1 MKNEKDTVYDGLALK
16 REWAIVNESNIV
28 DIVEECE
35 TVSDALERM
44 VLLIKNQEF
53 GVESTEISEYE
64 KKLIFT
70 GLQMGNMLL
79 QRKSDTVMM
88 ETYQQVLEMI
98 RNGGN
103 LSD

>member
-1 MKNEKDTVYDGLALK
+1 MENEKDTVYDGLALK
-16 REWAIVNESNIV
+16 REWAIVNEANIQDVV
-28 DIVEECE
+28 DECE

-53 GVESTEISEYE
+53 GVETTEISEYE

-79 QRKSDTVMM
+79 QRKSDAVMM
-88 ETYQQVLEMI
+88 ETYHQVLEML
-98 RNGGN
+98 RNGGKI
-103 LSD
+103 SE

>member
-1 MKNEKDTVYDGLALK
+1 MNEKDTVYNGLALK
-16 REWAIVNESNIV
+16 REWAIINEANIV
-28 DIVEECE
+28 DVVEECE

-53 GVESTEISEYE
+53 GVEVTEISEYE

-79 QRKSDTVMM
+79 QRKSDTVLM

-98 RNGGN
+98 KNGGKT
-103 LSD
+103 SE